1 MKYHFT
7 IHEEENGYWAE
18 CCELVGCIA
27 ESDSIEN
34 LEKEC
39 HETLNLY
46 LEEKTDSKI
55 VFPLPNSTLEN
66 KKNILSITVDPEI
79 ALAIMLRNQR
89 LHSNMTQKE
98 VSEKL
103 GMKNIYSYQ
112 RLEKKSNP
120 TLSIIKKIHKVFPEI
135 KFEYL
140 LQ

>member
-46 LEEKTDSKI
+46 LEEKTDSKV
-55 VFPLPNSTLEN
+55 VFPSPNSTLEN
-66 KKNILSITVDPEI
+66 KKNILW
-79 ALAIMLRNQR
+79 LQQQKMLSMFIH
-89 LHSNMTQKE
+89 LE
-98 VSEKL
+98 AEKQMEMNL
-103 GMKNIYSYQ
+103 
-112 RLEKKSNP
+112 
-120 TLSIIKKIHKVFPEI
+120 
-135 KFEYL
+135 
-140 LQ
+140 